1 MTRVWIAF
9 GLLAVIFI
17 LAFTEYNITVNTS
30 DNITALLEETEIS
43 AKNNSAETK
52 RLCGDIKKLWE
63 GKKTILAIFLSHK
76 EIENI
81 NISIDQL
88 KKLCEKKEYEKVY
101 VECATL
107 SCLIESLKE
116 SEKVSLHNIL

>member
-9 GLLAVIFI
+9 GLFAVIFT
-17 LAFTEYNITVNTS
+17 LAFTEYSITVNTS
-30 DNITALLEETEIS
+30 DNITTLLEETEIS
-43 AKNNSAETK
+43 AKNNSAKTK
-52 RLCGDIKKLWE
+52 RLCGDIKNMWE
-63 GKKTILAIFLSHK
+63 DKKTILAIFLSHK

-81 NISIDQL
+81 NVSIDRL
-88 KKLCEKKEYEKVY
+88 EKLCEQQEYEKVY

-116 SEKVSLHNIL
+116 SEQVSLHNIL